1 MITPPAQQSN
11 ELEHSVSMH
20 AVHTPQTSSHSEGCK
35 QTQACSPACQPLFL
49 RWSAAQHAVL
59 CTHPP
64 AALHVLLCCRLQLP
78 ASCLPHAPD
87 VLYVVL
93 YSGQLLQDAAPLLV
107 VPLAVAQ
114 ELQALFEDMQQ
125 QPAADGTEPTEEQA
139 AGHAQVTCCS
149 WWRAGTCRGRSS
161 CADAHSNYNLPEWTR
176 VGNSSNLHA
185 PAVEYACRCAS
196 LHRRTALVHPLR
208 LLCTRAG
215 CVAAALP
222 QPDC

>member
-1 MITPPAQQSN
+1 
-11 ELEHSVSMH
+11 MH

-161 CADAHSNYNLPEWTR
+161 CADAHSVQPAGMNPCGQFKQFACTCCRVCLQMCQPASPHSVSLPAASAAHPCR
-176 VGNSSNLHA
+176 LCGSST
-185 PAVEYACRCAS
+185 S
-196 LHRRTALVHPLR
+196 
-208 LLCTRAG
+208 
-215 CVAAALP
+215 AA
-222 QPDC
+222 